1 MPGTSGIAPSSS
13 CVMTKSLRRWLA
25 KLELA
30 KIAAEKQH
38 PDDMQ
43 EDIHDETQAMPPHAQ
58 PVQMAH
64 AKERLH
70 QAR

>member
-1 MPGTSGIAPSSS
+1 
-13 CVMTKSLRRWLA
+13 MTKSLQGWLA

-43 EDIHDETQAMPPHAQ
+43 EDIHDETQAMLPHAHS
-58 PVQMAH
+58 P
-64 AKERLH
+64 KNL
-70 QAR
+70 

>member
-1 MPGTSGIAPSSS
+1 
-13 CVMTKSLRRWLA
+13 MTKSLQGWLA

-58 PVQMAH
+58 PVQIAH